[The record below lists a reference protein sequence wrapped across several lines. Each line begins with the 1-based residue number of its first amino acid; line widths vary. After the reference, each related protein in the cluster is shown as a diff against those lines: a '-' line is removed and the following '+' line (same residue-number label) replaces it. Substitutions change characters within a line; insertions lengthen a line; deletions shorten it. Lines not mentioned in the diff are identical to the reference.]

1 MKTVQ
6 SKFHHSTI
14 RALGLGSLIAGACV
28 CAQAQTIILG
38 TSSSYAVLAS
48 TTITSTGTTILTGDL
63 GLSPGTAVTGSPTVT
78 GSSHINDPTAATA
91 RADATTAYNQLAALT
106 ATQSLTGDLGGR
118 TLTPGIYNFGTSAGL
133 TGTLTL
139 DGLNQVAPLF
149 VFQIGSTLTTATS
162 SSMVLTNN
170 ASAGNV
176 WFQVGSS
183 ATFGTG
189 SSIAGTFISSAS
201 DTLVTGVTVN
211 GRIFALTGAI
221 TLDTSHVSVPT
232 AVPEPAGAALLLG
245 AVALVGVLVQRK
257 RTVAASV

>member
-1 MKTVQ
+1 
-6 SKFHHSTI
+6 
-14 RALGLGSLIAGACV
+14 
-28 CAQAQTIILG
+28 
-38 TSSSYAVLAS
+38 
-48 TTITSTGTTILTGDL
+48 
-63 GLSPGTAVTGSPTVT
+63 
-78 GSSHINDPTAATA
+78 
-91 RADATTAYNQLAALT
+91 
-106 ATQSLTGDLGGR
+106 
-118 TLTPGIYNFGTSAGL
+118 
-133 TGTLTL
+133 
-139 DGLNQVAPLF
+139 
-149 VFQIGSTLTTATS
+149 
-162 SSMVLTNN
+162 MVLTNN